1 VEDRLAVLDIKIPQS
16 TNNQKKGLDI
26 DLSNVLTGNT
36 LKTSD
41 LFPKDPDIQP
51 TRSPQE
57 EASVSQM
64 ATALGTEIAIG
75 EAGRIAGAT
84 VAGPIGYVVG
94 GLASGAV
101 GSYIAQRMINPDDIS
116 YGRILADSFINLIP
130 GSKSKKGFEAVTDA
144 VARQGSI
151 GAGIAAGGVTVE
163 KGFDEG
169 RMPTIDELTSAGFT
183 GAALGSGLG
192 LTGAAFSKVYSKIEG
207 LEARDVLKLIK
218 TDKDVK
224 SLSDKINGL
233 SKKQYERFKTENKEL
248 YLRVREDFDDE
259 NIRQRLIQD
268 EVAGG
273 LYKDGGILKTLGK
286 DNTDYYLQK
295 RLAEQKIKDQT
306 DFLIDS
312 NKLIN
317 DGLIKKTVLLNKT
330 PGMEARTVDELS
342 KDLDTILLAKYAPE
356 VNRRLGKNNRAGMS
370 DESAKETLDKMKKN
384 GTLDLLDTEI
394 KELQF
399 LSKKILDTA
408 EGGGLVSKTQADI
421 WRKERPDY
429 VPLNRISD
437 ETDIKSYFNTGR
449 NAFGEVRTTGIKQL
463 KGSNLEVD
471 SIRKNI
477 NESLAQT
484 IRRAETNKANIAFKR
499 LLDQNK
505 DVADSIVNVRVDKQ
519 PYYKQ
524 VETNKFQDNVK
535 TSDTTLSVFE
545 DGQKTLIDFKDKT
558 LAEAFKGRPK
568 QEMNE
573 YVKAIF
579 NGATWINRKLGSLYT
594 RYSPE
599 FMIPNLSRDRTEA
612 FVNSMTKLGFKS
624 PVSRQAAQLLNPKNI
639 GTDMK
644 TVYKIEMKKA
654 KAETPAEKK
663 LFEEYKDFKQS
674 GGAVG
679 GYGLST
685 VQQVEDKV
693 ARLANMTKD
702 GTFFTAS
709 MKQRID
715 KVDDLVNN
723 FNKMFEDGTRFG
735 VFRIMKNQGF
745 SSDKAALA
753 ARNSSF
759 DPTLGGK
766 QVGLLRA
773 GYLFANPAIQANKVL
788 FTNVFK
794 SKENIAKTL
803 GGLMAIT
810 GAVDYY
816 NTYQDPEW
824 REKLKSTN
832 GSNWV
837 TNRNLVFITGEN
849 EDGELNYV
857 SLPIGYALVP
867 LKVSMDKVQ
876 QAIRQDLNQEPGA
889 VAKEIRD
896 EFFDTLSPFGGSLV
910 PTPAR
915 PYTELIANEDGL
927 GRAIRPEW
935 LETRNIHSSEKI
947 FPWTAQT
954 YGGEM
959 AMNLADTAKNLGY
972 EVSPE
977 SLKYLAG
984 TYFGGPGQ
992 FLQRILNVTSKM
1004 YNGQAPSPRDIPIL
1018 RRFYGESYDEVFA
1031 ARAGK
1036 FSEIEQIQKE
1046 DNTEKARNG
1055 RLAYDI
1061 FKRMEDAKPN
1071 ERRKILADEV
1081 LKNPE
1086 NMNEQV
1092 IKGIT
1097 KRIKNKQMGLTS
1109 ADARVKSLSI
1119 NKRAEYLANQM
1130 QTMTIP
1136 QIQKYIKD
1144 QQNKGILTDNVKE
1157 VLVRLRQFQDIKL
1170 RKTE

>member
-1 VEDRLAVLDIKIPQS
+1 
-16 TNNQKKGLDI
+16 
-26 DLSNVLTGNT
+26 
-36 LKTSD
+36 
-41 LFPKDPDIQP
+41 
-51 TRSPQE
+51 
-57 EASVSQM
+57 
-64 ATALGTEIAIG
+64 
-75 EAGRIAGAT
+75 
-84 VAGPIGYVVG
+84 
-94 GLASGAV
+94 
-101 GSYIAQRMINPDDIS
+101 
-116 YGRILADSFINLIP
+116 
-130 GSKSKKGFEAVTDA
+130 
-144 VARQGSI
+144 
-151 GAGIAAGGVTVE
+151 
-163 KGFDEG
+163 
-169 RMPTIDELTSAGFT
+169 
-183 GAALGSGLG
+183 
-192 LTGAAFSKVYSKIEG
+192 
-207 LEARDVLKLIK
+207 
-218 TDKDVK
+218 
-224 SLSDKINGL
+224 
-233 SKKQYERFKTENKEL
+233 
-248 YLRVREDFDDE
+248 
-259 NIRQRLIQD
+259 
-268 EVAGG
+268 
-273 LYKDGGILKTLGK
+273 
-286 DNTDYYLQK
+286 
-295 RLAEQKIKDQT
+295 
-306 DFLIDS
+306 
-312 NKLIN
+312 
-317 DGLIKKTVLLNKT
+317 
-330 PGMEARTVDELS
+330 
-342 KDLDTILLAKYAPE
+342 
-356 VNRRLGKNNRAGMS
+356 
-370 DESAKETLDKMKKN
+370 
-384 GTLDLLDTEI
+384 
-394 KELQF
+394 
-399 LSKKILDTA
+399 
-408 EGGGLVSKTQADI
+408 
-421 WRKERPDY
+421 
-429 VPLNRISD
+429 
-437 ETDIKSYFNTGR
+437 
-449 NAFGEVRTTGIKQL
+449 
-463 KGSNLEVD
+463 
-471 SIRKNI
+471 
-477 NESLAQT
+477 
-484 IRRAETNKANIAFKR
+484 
-499 LLDQNK
+499 
-505 DVADSIVNVRVDKQ
+505 
-519 PYYKQ
+519 
-524 VETNKFQDNVK
+524 
-535 TSDTTLSVFE
+535 
-545 DGQKTLIDFKDKT
+545 
-558 LAEAFKGRPK
+558 
-568 QEMNE
+568 
-573 YVKAIF
+573 
-579 NGATWINRKLGSLYT
+579 
-594 RYSPE
+594 
-599 FMIPNLSRDRTEA
+599 
-612 FVNSMTKLGFKS
+612 
-624 PVSRQAAQLLNPKNI
+624 
-639 GTDMK
+639 
-644 TVYKIEMKKA
+644 
-654 KAETPAEKK
+654 
-663 LFEEYKDFKQS
+663 
-674 GGAVG
+674 
-679 GYGLST
+679 LST

-693 ARLANMTKD
+693 ARLADMTKD

-735 VFRIMKNQGF
+735 VFRMMKNQGF

-810 GAVDYY
+810 GAIDYY

-889 VAKEIRD
+889 VAKEIGE
-896 EFFDTLSPFGGSLV
+896 EFFDTLSPFGGSFV
-910 PTPAR
+910 PTPLR
-915 PYTELIANEDGL
+915 PYSELIANEDGL

-935 LETRNIHSSEKI
+935 LETRNMHSSEKV

-977 SLKYLAG
+977 SLKYLAA

-992 FLQRILNVTSKM
+992 FLQRILNVTSKI
-1004 YNGQAPSPRDIPIL
+1004 YNGQDLSPRDYPIA

-1071 ERRKILADEV
+1071 ERRKILADEI

-1119 NKRAEYLANQM
+1119 NKRAEYLADQM

>member
-1 VEDRLAVLDIKIPQS
+1 MAVLDIEIPQS
-16 TNNQKKGLDI
+16 ANNQKKGLDI

-51 TRSPQE
+51 TRNPQE
-57 EASVSQM
+57 EASISQM
-64 ATALGTEIAIG
+64 GLALGTEIAIG
-75 EAGRIAGAT
+75 ETGRIAGAT
-84 VAGPIGYVVG
+84 VAGPLGYIVG
-94 GLASGAV
+94 GLSAGAA
-101 GSYIAQRMINPDDIS
+101 GSYIAQRMINPDNIS

-130 GSKSKKGFEAVTDA
+130 GSKSKKGMEAVKDA
-144 VARQGSI
+144 VVRQGGI

-183 GAALGSGLG
+183 GALLGAGLG
-192 LTGAAFSKVYSKIEG
+192 LTGAAFSKTYSKIQG
-207 LEARDVLKLIK
+207 LESRDVLKLIE

-224 SLSDKINGL
+224 LLSDKINGL
-233 SKKQYERFKTENKEL
+233 SKKQLETFKIENEETYIRFRENW
-248 YLRVREDFDDE
+248 DDE

-286 DNTDYYLQK
+286 DDADYYLQK

-306 DFLIDS
+306 DLLIDS

-317 DGLIKKTVLLNKT
+317 DGLIRKAGILNKT
-330 PGMEARTVDELS
+330 PGMESRTVEELS

-356 VNRRLGKNNRAGMS
+356 VNRRLGENNRAGMS
-370 DESAKETLDKMKKN
+370 NESAKATLDKMKKN

-399 LSKKILDTA
+399 LSKKILNTA
-408 EGGGLVSKTQADI
+408 ESGGLVSKEQAAI

-463 KGSNLEVD
+463 KGSDLEVG

-505 DVADSIVNVRVDKQ
+505 DVADSIVNVRADKQ

-524 VETNKFQDNVK
+524 VETDKFQDNVK
-535 TSDTTLSVFE
+535 PSDTTLSVFE
-545 DGQKTLIDFKDKT
+545 DGKKTLIDFKDKT

-693 ARLANMTKD
+693 ARLADMTKD

-735 VFRIMKNQGF
+735 VFRMMKNQGF

-766 QVGLLRA
+766 QVGLIRA

-788 FTNVFK
+788 FKNVFK
-794 SKENIAKTL
+794 TRENVAKTL

-810 GAVDYY
+810 GAIDYY
-816 NTYQDPEW
+816 NTYRDPEW

-889 VAKEIRD
+889 VAKEIGE
-896 EFFDTLSPFGGSLV
+896 EFFDTLSPFGGSPV
-910 PTPAR
+910 PTPLR
-915 PYTELIANEDGL
+915 PYSELIANEDGL

-935 LETRNIHSSEKI
+935 LETRNMHSSEKV

-977 SLKYLAG
+977 SLKYLAA

-992 FLQRILNVTSKM
+992 FLQRILNVTSKI

-1036 FSEIEQIQKE
+1036 FSEIEEIQKE

-1109 ADARVKSLSI
+1109 TDARVKSLSI
-1119 NKRAEYLANQM
+1119 NKRAEYLADQM